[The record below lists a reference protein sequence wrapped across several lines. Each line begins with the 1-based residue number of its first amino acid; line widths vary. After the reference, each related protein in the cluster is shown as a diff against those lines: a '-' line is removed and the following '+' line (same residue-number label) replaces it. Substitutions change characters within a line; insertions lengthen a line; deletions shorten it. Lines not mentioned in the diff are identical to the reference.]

1 MNRDDLTKLLEEKA
15 KHAAN
20 RECDKYDFA
29 SSRGMYKGFFNKG
42 ANLFLPLLA
51 EAIDMLRCTYVS
63 MASTVGFIQV
73 HSDNCRKCQLIQKIK
88 EM

>member
-1 MNRDDLTKLLEEKA
+1 MTKQEIAKLLEEKVIKNA
-15 KHAAN
+15 
-20 RECDKYDFA
+20 DKIYDYDCSYYFEQ
-29 SSRGMYKGFFNKG
+29 G
-42 ANLFLPLLA
+42 ADLFLPLLA